1 MDIEAFES
9 FLEELTANMEEGDEG
24 ENEDDEDEDEDDN
37 VDIEDITSN

>member
-24 ENEDDEDEDEDDN
+24 ENEDDEDEDDN